1 MQISVAFLSRMVKVV
16 TAAMLA
22 LFIAQSARAEVYD
35 FNRFLS
41 GGGGGTLPERQRIVT
56 TAGARVCVDISENRG
71 TTNRVTF
78 TVWNQIPQLKSRIG
92 EIAFDT
98 GRHKDLFT
106 GMSVIYRSPGMS
118 PRVQRKFSH
127 AFLPE
132 LAGDFAVLMPW
143 PDGVT
148 PGKSLI
154 IAATLGP
161 GKSFADV
168 MNALREGQDPSTA
181 KMGFRVGAI
190 VTHIL
195 GGPPPGVATI
205 NDDGGFLLTSV
216 STRCRAPT

>member
-1 MQISVAFLSRMVKVV
+1 MQNSVRLLSHMAKVV
-16 TAAMLA
+16 TSAALA
-22 LFIAQSARAEVYD
+22 LFIAHSARAEVYD

-56 TAGARVCVDISENRG
+56 AAGARVCVDIRG
-71 TTNRVTF
+71 DPGTPNRVTF

-92 EIAFDT
+92 EIAFDV
-98 GRHKDLFT
+98 GRHKNLFT
-106 GMSVIYRSPGMS
+106 SMSVLYHSRGMT
-118 PRVQRKFSH
+118 PRVQRKFAH

-132 LAGDFAVLMPW
+132 IAGEFAVLMPW

-148 PGKSLI
+148 PGKNLVI
-154 IAATLGP
+154 VATLGP
-161 GKSFADV
+161 GKSFSDV
-168 MNALREGQDPSTA
+168 MNALREGQNPSTSTT
-181 KMGFRVGAI
+181 GFRVGVI

-216 STRCRAPT
+216 STRCRAPS